1 MLSTLINTSLLSLLG
16 YKVLLIDELD
26 AHLDTI
32 YREVFGKIINSIC
45 QILDIDQIFF
55 ISHNINIESADKIIT
70 VGDVE
75 GLDID
80 KNKKIIRV

>member
-1 MLSTLINTSLLSLLG
+1 M
-16 YKVLLIDELD
+16 IDELD